1 MDSLLIPTFLCPKPW
16 ASMTGNEATR
26 FCSYCQKHVHNLE
39 AMGRSERL
47 ALLTS
52 PAATICSRYRLAI
65 RRPAKGREDAY
76 RAHLMKYGTGVALVG
91 SVLAVLWEWQ
101 GNVEK
106 QRYYK
111 AAGISPAQQ
120 GMPRTYYDEHQVVAM
135 GMVFPCLPPDP
146 LRPEDTLVNSRE
158 PTSSELNLD
167 PAEVDRLIEQ
177 AKPQPAKGKP
187 LVPLR
192 SE

>member
-26 FCSYCQKHVHNLE
+26 FCSYCKKHVHNLE
-39 AMGRSERL
+39 VLSVGERL
-47 ALLTS
+47 ALLAS
-52 PAATICSRYRLAI
+52 PAASVCSRYQLAI
-65 RRPAKGREDAY
+65 RRPAKGREESY
-76 RAHLMKYGTGVALVG
+76 RSHLLKYGTGVALAG

-101 GNVEK
+101 GNGEK

-120 GMPRTYYDEHQVVAM
+120 GMPRHYYDEHQVVAM
-135 GMVFPCLPPDP
+135 GMAVCDFTPDP
-146 LRPEDTLVNSRE
+146 LKPEDSLVDQMD
-158 PTSSELNLD
+158 PAPLELKLD

-177 AKPQPAKGKP
+177 AKPQYNKDTPV
-187 LVPLR
+187 VPLR

>member
-120 GMPRTYYDEHQVVAM
+120 GMPRNYYEEHQVVTM
-135 GMVFPCLPPDP
+135 GMAVCDFTPDP
-146 LRPEDTLVNSRE
+146 LKPEDSLVDLID
-158 PTSSELNLD
+158 PAPLELKLD

-177 AKPQPAKGKP
+177 AKPQPAEGKP
-187 LVPLR
+187 FVPLR